1 VIELNRADS
10 NRGGT
15 KKSGSSTFTVA
26 VAGKGGTGKTTVAGL
41 LVNELV
47 GRELGSVLAID
58 ADPNANLDE
67 LLGFDVDGTIG
78 QLEADLLR
86 DSDQVPPGMTKK
98 RWMELNLQ
106 QILAEGK
113 GKDLLVMG
121 RGEGP
126 SCYCAVNNIL
136 REYLTNLSRNYDYM
150 VMDNEAGL
158 EHLSRRTTRGID
170 VLLVISD
177 GNPVALKSAR
187 RIAGLVK
194 ELEIDVGEKYLVLN
208 RLIGDLPEKSVK
220 QVDQMDIELL
230 GEIPRDEEIRELCWK
245 GEPIDKLPSDSPAA
259 TAVSKIVSEFVPN
272 PVKTSKVR
280 SD

>member
-1 VIELNRADS
+1 MAEEGS
-10 NRGGT
+10 
-15 KKSGSSTFTVA
+15 KKAGSDAFTVA
-26 VAGKGGTGKTTVAGL
+26 VAGKGGTGKTTLAGL

-47 GRELGSVLAID
+47 ERKLGSVLAID

-67 LLGFDVDGTIG
+67 LLGFEVDGTIG
-78 QLEADLLR
+78 QLEADLLH

-106 QILAEGK
+106 QILSEGK

-136 REYLTNLSRNYDYM
+136 REYLTNLSRNYDYL

-158 EHLSRRTTRGID
+158 EHLSRRTTAGID

-187 RIAGLVK
+187 RIAGLVDK
-194 ELEIDVGEKYLVLN
+194 LDIDVGKKYLVLN
-208 RLIGDLPEKSVK
+208 RVIGDLPEKSEK
-220 QVDQMDIELL
+220 RIEELDMELL
-230 GEIPRDEEIRELCWK
+230 GEVPRDEEVRELCWK
-245 GEPIDKLPSDSPAA
+245 GESIDKLPSVSRA
-259 TAVSKIVSEFVPN
+259 TDAVSKIVSDLVPTPLN
-272 PVKTSKVR
+272 TSGAKG
-280 SD
+280 D

>member
-1 VIELNRADS
+1 MNRINMAEEGS
-10 NRGGT
+10 
-15 KKSGSSTFTVA
+15 KKAGSDAFTVA
-26 VAGKGGTGKTTVAGL
+26 VAGKGGTGKTTLAGL

-47 GRELGSVLAID
+47 ERKLGSVLAID

-67 LLGFDVDGTIG
+67 LLGFEVDGTIG
-78 QLEADLLR
+78 QLEADLLH

-106 QILAEGK
+106 QILSEGK

-136 REYLTNLSRNYDYM
+136 REYLTNLSRNYDYL

-158 EHLSRRTTRGID
+158 EHLSRRTTAGID

-187 RIAGLVK
+187 RIAGLVDK
-194 ELEIDVGEKYLVLN
+194 LDIDVGKKYLVLN
-208 RLIGDLPEKSVK
+208 RVIGDLPEKSEK
-220 QVDQMDIELL
+220 RIEELDMELL
-230 GEIPRDEEIRELCWK
+230 GEVPRDEEVRELCWK
-245 GEPIDKLPSDSPAA
+245 GESIDKLPSVSRA
-259 TAVSKIVSEFVPN
+259 TDAVSKIVSDLVPTPLN
-272 PVKTSKVR
+272 TSGAKG
-280 SD
+280 D